1 MTEKQS
7 NFITRA
13 IFGILFVVVMVG
25 SFTRPDFMVG
35 LFAIITGLTIWE
47 YTGLVNSIKGVSVNR
62 LISTIAGIY
71 FFLAVAG
78 IELGMVRGFVIFVTY
93 ILCVVYLLVAELYL
107 KNENPIHSWAYTMLG
122 QMYITLPLS
131 LINILAFGS
140 GDSEAMA
147 EPNMLLPLSIFILLW
162 TNDTG
167 AYCTGSLFGKH
178 KLFPRIS
185 PGKSWEDSI
194 GGGVLS
200 LIVAGLIGYWA
211 NNNGEVQSLDI
222 PVWIGL
228 GLVVVVFGTWGDL
241 VESLFKRTI
250 GVKDSGKILPGHG
263 GMLDRFDSSLLAIPA
278 AVVYIY
284 TLSQF

>member
-78 IELGMVRGFVIFVTY
+78 IELGMVRGFVIFVPY

-107 KNENPIHSWAYTMLG
+107 KNENPIHSWAYTILG

-185 PGKSWEDSI
+185 PGKSWEGSI

-278 AVVYIY
+278 AIVYIY